1 MDRYDVVVI
10 GGGPAGYPCAIRLAQ
25 LGRKVLLVEKES
37 IGGECLNF
45 GCIPSKTIIQAAD
58 TISRFRA
65 LGESGIVDAG
75 KTEVNM
81 AKMQQYK
88 EAVVAKLTKGVSALL
103 RSNGVQTMH
112 GKAKL
117 AGRGEIDV
125 EGHGRIACDNAVI
138 ATGTVFSELP
148 SLPFDHKTVIDARD
162 FLSLDKVPE
171 RLLVVG
177 GGYIGLELGVAAAKM
192 GSMVSIVEVM
202 QQIMPGTDQE
212 VLRVVMRSLERLGI
226 SVFTGSTVESLGRKK
241 EGAVASVRKHDGSL
255 VDIATD
261 VVLVSVGKRSATG
274 TLGLEH
280 ANVATDAKGFITV
293 DDRCRTSSDWVYA
306 AGDVTGPP
314 FLAHRA
320 TAMGHVAAEA
330 ICGLPSAMDQK
341 VMPVAVFTDPEISA
355 AGMSQEQAVAAGIK
369 TKTVKFPYAASG
381 RALSLGDT
389 EGFVRL
395 VIDEEY
401 DTVIG
406 AQIVGR
412 EASELI
418 SEIALAIEMGAT
430 AEDIALTVHPHP
442 TLPEMIMEAAE
453 VAEKKPTHIFVK

>member
-25 LGRKVLLVEKES
+25 LGRKVLLVEKENV
-37 IGGECLNF
+37 GGECLNF

-58 TISRFRA
+58 TIGRFRA
-65 LGESGIVDAG
+65 LGANGIVRAE
-75 KTEVNM
+75 KTEINM
-81 AKMQQYK
+81 PGLQQYK
-88 EAVVAKLTKGVSALL
+88 EGIVSKLTKGVSALL

-112 GKAKL
+112 GSARLLRK
-117 AGRGEIDV
+117 GEIEV
-125 EGHGRIACDNAVI
+125 EGHGTVGCGIAVI

-148 SLPFDHKTVIDARD
+148 SLPFDHSLVIDARD
-162 FLSLDKVPE
+162 FLSLDRIPG

-177 GGYIGLELGVAAAKM
+177 GGYIGMELGVAAAKM
-192 GSMVSIVEVM
+192 GSKVSIVELM

-212 VLRVVMRSLERLGI
+212 MLRVIMKSLERLGI
-226 SVFTGSTVESLGRKK
+226 SVFTGSTVQTLERRKG
-241 EGAVASVRKHDGSL
+241 GAKASVKMQDGSL
-255 VDIATD
+255 IDIEADTI
-261 VVLVSVGKRSATG
+261 LVSVGKRSVAG
-274 TLGLEH
+274 TLGLEN

-293 DDRCRTSSDWVYA
+293 DEQCRTSSDWIYA

-320 TAMGHVAAEA
+320 TAMGRVAAEV
-330 ICGLPSAMDQK
+330 ICGIPSAMDQK

-355 AGMSQEQAVAAGIK
+355 AGMSQEQAAAAGIRAK
-369 TKTVKFPYAASG
+369 TAKFPYAASG
-381 RALSLGDT
+381 RALSLGET

-395 VIDEEY
+395 VISETD

-430 AEDIALTVHPHP
+430 SEDIALTVHPHP
-442 TLPEMIMEAAE
+442 TLPEMLMEAAE